1 MNRLSATKA
10 KSIRKPGMHRCD
22 DTLYLRVK
30 PNGRKSWVQR
40 IVING
45 RRANLGLGPYPIVS
59 MDDAREKAFNNR
71 RKIHKGENPIA
82 QKRRSSI
89 PTFREAAKRY
99 HATLVPTWRSK
110 VHVKSWMQVVER
122 HAFPKLGNIPV
133 DEITQQDV
141 LSVLRPIWEERNDT
155 ATRVRQR
162 IRGTLK
168 FCQAHEYITTNPAGE
183 AIDAALPSLRKN
195 NNNFRSLPPREF
207 PDAVMTIKNGV
218 SSLPVKLC
226 LLFLAHT
233 VARSKEALGAQWRE
247 VDLEAATW
255 TIPESRMKGGK
266 SHRVPLTQ
274 ASLDLLELARPLRND
289 SDLIFPSSTEK
300 TKPMTSATLKKH
312 MVKLGLWD
320 RTVVHGFRA
329 TFKTWATDETN
340 APGEMIEVAM
350 SHKFGNSVEQTYYR
364 GDGFDK
370 RVELMQQWSDFLSE

>member
-1 MNRLSATKA
+1 
-10 KSIRKPGMHRCD
+10 
-22 DTLYLRVK
+22 
-30 PNGRKSWVQR
+30 
-40 IVING
+40 
-45 RRANLGLGPYPIVS
+45 
-59 MDDAREKAFNNR
+59 
-71 RKIHKGENPIA
+71 
-82 QKRRSSI
+82 
-89 PTFREAAKRY
+89 
-99 HATLVPTWRSK
+99 
-110 VHVKSWMQVVER
+110 MQVVER

-183 AIDAALPSLRKN
+183 AIDAALPSLRKHK
-195 NNNFRSLPPREF
+195 NNFRSLPPREF

-233 VARSKEALGAQWRE
+233 VARSKEALGAQWSE

-255 TIPESRMKGGK
+255 TIPGSRMKGGK
-266 SHRVPLTQ
+266 PHRVPLTQ

-350 SHKFGNSVEQTYYR
+350 AHKFGNSVEQAYYR

-370 RVELMQQWSDFLSE
+370 RVELMQQWSDFLAE